1 MSLKETLKK
10 YNKKLKE
17 TYIDPI
23 AAELSGNSGTT
34 EATYNER
41 ATGSEYNTV
50 ITDASSA
57 SVVKVEGNTVR
68 TTNEFNTLGIAV
80 DTLSVGGSAKISSV
94 TEDTITISVLT
105 SAALHEFILGSGIK
119 ILPYLYPYYNYYYS
133 YNLSAGTMIMIH
145 VKTLS
150 GEYVML
156 EQGQLLNSPLD
167 TLAEDCVKLTIFG
180 AGEVATGET
189 IEIKNLMIA
198 KNASAE
204 FTPFFSGLKNAGFQ
218 GIESTGVGGNNLF
231 DRDYIING
239 YSQSGGN
246 ATTTKIVVSGE
257 ASIAIIPCEPNKK
270 YYFTRSKFG
279 LNDLFRFFYYDTY
292 PIVNETVSIGG
303 QYKTNALSF
312 NFTTPANA
320 KYVVFSLQTTAV
332 VNETDYM
339 LSYENLPYEPYKKSR
354 LKLPK
359 SIDNPLGQRIDF
371 YNQKMIN
378 NGCDKILDGTETGF
392 AVYKYSVLPGGI
404 GTPKNKYGIA
414 KTDDSNFMKPS
425 DISGGATVIN
435 SEDFLR
441 TGNDDTKSYMWCGY
455 SNTPYFYWI
464 NIIDILGFTSDW
476 VDWDNP
482 TTAEKNA
489 AIVKF
494 KAWLAARNAAGN
506 PVTIR
511 YLSRIYEENAFTLE
525 QAAAGDSYLAYNQ
538 GTEKVIGNDN
548 ATWGAVNTITQTYD
562 LTTMSTKIDE
572 LADTKLDKKG
582 GYITGNL
589 YVQGD
594 LSVAGK
600 TNTVDQETLTIEGNV
615 IVANGKQ
622 VDLVGNSGL
631 AINKNTSETYGIML
645 DPTTDT
651 VNLGVGIMSE
661 DGEFTFNEGE
671 AQAVAT
677 RGEIANG
684 NIPQWST
691 AKNTFIDS
699 GKKVSDIETEIS
711 NVETTLNN
719 KLLNKYDKVN
729 GITINDYTIAV
740 NSDESSN
747 NSTLAPG
754 GLQIGNNVDGFI
766 NYGVAGISRSSA
778 LGDYEIIFPEKNGT
792 LVTTDDIKNK
802 YDKVD
807 VVQITDT
814 GISGGHTYPNNTG
827 ETKLEIQPT
836 QPLIHMVARL
846 DSIDVDTEGTWSSDS
861 ITLID
866 HKLKSGTGLSSF
878 GLHSYD
884 ENTDTYYTQ
893 TIQQKDGIIA
903 LLSDVEK
910 KYDKVAG
917 VTFPTEAGTLATQEH
932 VAANY
937 LPDQSI
943 VNSFLG
949 LNGNISI
956 DEVLA
961 RFKAKSGAAIEAYS
975 VRSPSN
981 AGLTYGYIKY
991 TSGLFIQ
998 WGNVNNTA
1006 TGLTRSSKVTFPGG
1020 SYPTINSYV
1029 VLVDLVYAG
1038 NNYSSKDW
1046 VYSKEKDGFTYYK
1059 WGAVATTTQWIA
1071 IGFAD

>member
-80 DTLSVGGSAKISSV
+80 DTLSANGSAKISSV
-94 TEDTITISVLT
+94 AEDTITISVLT
-105 SAALHEFILGSGIK
+105 SAALHEFVLGSGVK

-189 IEIKNLMIA
+189 IEIKNLMIT

-218 GIESTGVGGNNLF
+218 GIESTGIGGNNLF

-246 ATTTKIVVSGE
+246 ATTTRVVVSGE
-257 ASIAIIPCEPNKK
+257 ASIAIVPCEPNKK

-279 LNDLFRFFYYDTY
+279 LNDAFRFFYYDTY

-332 VNETDYM
+332 VNETDFM

-354 LKLPK
+354 LKLSE
-359 SIDNPLGQRIDF
+359 SIENPLGQRIDF
-371 YNQKMIN
+371 YNQKIIN
-378 NGCDKILDGTETGF
+378 NGYDKILDGTETGF
-392 AVYKYSVLPGGI
+392 RVYKYNVNPGST
-404 GTPKNKYGIA
+404 GTPKNKYGIV
-414 KTDDSNFMKPS
+414 KYDDSNFMKPS

-441 TGNDDTKSYMWCGY
+441 VGNDDTKSYMWCGY
-455 SNTPYFYWI
+455 HNTSNFYWI
-464 NIIDILGFTSDW
+464 NILDILGFTSDW

-482 TTAEKNA
+482 TTVEENA

-494 KAWLAARNAAGN
+494 KAWLTARNAAGN

-548 ATWGAVNTITQTYD
+548 VTWGAVNTVTQTYD

-631 AINKNTSETYGIML
+631 AINKNASETYGIML
-645 DPTTDT
+645 DPATDT
-651 VNLGVGIMSE
+651 VNLGVGTMSA

-677 RGEIANG
+677 RDEIANG

-711 NVETTLNN
+711 NLETSLNN
-719 KLLNKYDKVN
+719 NL
-729 GITINDYTIAV
+729 
-740 NSDESSN
+740 
-747 NSTLAPG
+747 
-754 GLQIGNNVDGFI
+754 
-766 NYGVAGISRSSA
+766 
-778 LGDYEIIFPEKNGT
+778 
-792 LVTTDDIKNK
+792 KNK

-807 VVQITDT
+807 AVQITDT
-814 GISGGHTYPNNTG
+814 GISGGYTYPNNTG

-893 TIQQKDGIIA
+893 TIQQKDGTIA

-917 VTFPTEAGTLATQEH
+917 VTFPIEAGTLATQEH

-956 DEVLA
+956 DEVLN
-961 RFKAKSGAAIEAYS
+961 RFQVESGAAIEAYS

-981 AGLTYGYIKY
+981 AGLAYGYIKY
-991 TSGLFIQ
+991 TSGLLIQ
-998 WGNVNNTA
+998 WGNINNTA
-1006 TGLTRSSKVTFPGG
+1006 TGLTQSSKVIFPGE
-1020 SYPTINSYV
+1020 SYPTVNSYV

-1038 NNYSSKDW
+1038 NNYASKDW

-1059 WGAVATTTQWIA
+1059 WGTVATTTQWIA
-1071 IGFAD
+1071 IGFVD